1 MTAQV
6 IARVENEGPNNPAFN
21 GVQKIKWS
29 WTADSVSG
37 VIVASAVAAENPTTQ
52 YKFSGQIVR
61 LVTIPGT
68 GDDAPSD
75 NYGVTILDEDG
86 TDVLMGAGASR
97 DTANTEQVLAAS
109 LGYCQNTTLSLRIT
123 GAGVSN
129 KGTVIVYI
137 R

>member
-6 IARVENEGPNNPAFN
+6 VSILESNGPTNPEFN

-37 VIVASAVAAENPTTQ
+37 VIVASAVTAENPTTRNK
-52 YKFSGQIVR
+52 YSGQIVR

-68 GDDAPSD
+68 AGDAPSD

-86 TDVLMGAGASR
+86 TDVLMGGGLLR

-109 LGYCQNTTLSLRIT
+109 LGYCQYTTLSLRIAA
-123 GAGVSN
+123 AGVSN
-129 KGTVIVYI
+129 KGTVILYI
-137 R
+137 K